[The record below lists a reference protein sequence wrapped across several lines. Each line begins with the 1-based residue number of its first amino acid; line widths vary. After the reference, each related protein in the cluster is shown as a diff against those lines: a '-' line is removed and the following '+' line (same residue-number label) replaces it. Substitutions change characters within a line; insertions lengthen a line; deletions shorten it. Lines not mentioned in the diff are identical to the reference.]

1 MNQENI
7 RTKKRRPIIAL
18 LLSLV
23 FPGLGHLYA
32 GSLGASLGW
41 FAGYLIVINSL
52 FALLIF
58 WNVAPLNIIL
68 PIIGFIVFY
77 LINMISAYRL
87 ASRQPEEYILRP
99 INKISIYTIL
109 LISYELVSM
118 FTWPAFGNYEAYK
131 MPSQSMMNTLYVI
144 DYLIAEH
151 NAYQDESPQRN
162 DLIIFIFPR
171 DGQTKYIK
179 RVIGLPGD
187 KVEMV
192 DKKLYINNSPFKEPE
207 TIIYTDT
214 LPDGSPHI
222 QPRRNGMDSRDNFG
236 PFVIPAK
243 SYFVLGDNRDNSY
256 DSRYWGIVP
265 HDLLIGQAIRITY
278 SGDWSRIGKKIE

>member
-1 MNQENI
+1 MDQENI
-7 RTKKRRPIIAL
+7 RTKKRRPLIAL

-32 GSLGASLGW
+32 GSLGASMGW
-41 FAGYLIVINSL
+41 FAGYQIVINSL
-52 FALLIF
+52 FALFIF

-87 ASRQPEEYILRP
+87 ASRQPEEYILKP

-118 FTWPAFGNYEAYK
+118 FTWPAFGNYEAFK
-131 MPSQSMMNTLYVI
+131 MPSQSMMNTLEAGEN
-144 DYLIAEH
+144 LIADLG
-151 NAYQDESPQRN
+151 AYKDKSPQRN
-162 DLIIFIFPR
+162 DLIIFIFPG
-171 DGQTKYIK
+171 DGKTKYIK
-179 RVIGLPGD
+179 RVVGIPGD
-187 KVEMV
+187 TVEIA
-192 DKKLYINNSPFKEPE
+192 DKQLYINNLPFEEPE

-256 DSRYWGIVP
+256 DSRYWGVVS
-265 HDLLIGQAIRITY
+265 HELLVGRAIRITY
-278 SGDWSRIGKKIE
+278 SGDWSRIGRRIE